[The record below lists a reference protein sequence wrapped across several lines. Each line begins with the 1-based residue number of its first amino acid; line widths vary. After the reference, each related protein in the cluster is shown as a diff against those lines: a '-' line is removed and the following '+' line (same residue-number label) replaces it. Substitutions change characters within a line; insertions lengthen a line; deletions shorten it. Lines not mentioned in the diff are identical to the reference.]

1 MKLNPTQKAELLL
14 YMQTQPNPNKG
25 GRYQEDKVKHQL
37 DDLIKRFNRENQEVQ
52 QKKDAARAKHLKR
65 FARKAKV

>member
-1 MKLNPTQKAELLL
+1 MKLNPTQKAELQSLQAQL
-14 YMQTQPNPNKG
+14 NLNKG
-25 GRYQEDKVKHQL
+25 GRYQDDKVKHQL

>member
-14 YMQTQPNPNKG
+14 YMQTQPNLNKG
-25 GRYQEDKVKHQL
+25 GRYQ